1 VERATKDGTELRLIR
16 GRLGLTHAD
25 LGTLLGI
32 PEVRVRH
39 YETGKRPVP
48 EPILR
53 LAREFVR
60 PDIRLEREFA
70 RIKQA
75 YRI

>member
-1 VERATKDGTELRLIR
+1 MEHATKDGTELCMIR

-25 LGTLLGI
+25 MGTLLGI
-32 PEVRVRH
+32 PEVRVRQ
-39 YETGKRPVP
+39 YETGRHPVP

-60 PDIRLEREFA
+60 PDVRLEREFA